1 MLTNTQQIVFHF
13 MNFKIFRF
21 GLSEIYG
28 DLFEAPVCF
37 LLVHCVSQDLKM
49 SAGIAKQFRTVFA
62 KGPELAIWL
71 SYQYREGSYS
81 ILLLKGSVRY
91 CLSFDN
97 SG

>member
-1 MLTNTQQIVFHF
+1 M
-13 MNFKIFRF
+13 
-21 GLSEIYG
+21 
-28 DLFEAPVCF
+28 
-37 LLVHCVSQDLKM
+37 SQDLKM

-97 SG
+97 SGSIILGYFSTNHASLV

>member
-1 MLTNTQQIVFHF
+1 
-13 MNFKIFRF
+13 
-21 GLSEIYG
+21 
-28 DLFEAPVCF
+28 
-37 LLVHCVSQDLKM
+37 M

-91 CLSFDN
+91 RLSFDN
-97 SG
+97 SGSIILGYFSQTMHL